1 MSQLRIRQ
9 ATPGRDAAL
18 LAEMNHHV
26 HGIHVENRPDL
37 YTTPSLEDLTE
48 MFGNLLD
55 QKTAR
60 IFIAELDDECV
71 GYAGATLHQSAP
83 TVLTHADSLIGL
95 DQLAVA
101 PLGRRHGVATAL
113 LEAVRDAGR
122 EAGCRRLL
130 TEVWDF
136 NEEALS
142 FYEAAGFLP
151 MKHRLEQSL

>member
-1 MSQLRIRQ
+1 
-9 ATPGRDAAL
+9 
-18 LAEMNHHV
+18 MNRHV
-26 HGIHVENRPDL
+26 HGIHVEHRPDI
-37 YTTPSLEDLTE
+37 YTIPSLEDLTE

-71 GYAGATLHQSAP
+71 GYAGATLHQPAP
-83 TVLTHADSLIGL
+83 TLLTHADSLIAL
-95 DQLAVA
+95 DQLSVA

-113 LEAVRDAGR
+113 LEAVRNAGR

-130 TEVWDF
+130 TDVWDF
-136 NEEALS
+136 NEDALS
-142 FYEAAGFLP
+142 FYKAAGFLP

>member
-1 MSQLRIRQ
+1 M
-9 ATPGRDAAL
+9 
-18 LAEMNHHV
+18 LAEMNRHV
-26 HGIHVENRPDL
+26 HDIHVEHRPDI

-48 MFGNLLD
+48 MFGDRLD
-55 QKTAR
+55 QETVR
-60 IFIAELDDECV
+60 IFVAELDGECV
-71 GYAGATLHQSAP
+71 GYACASLRQPGPTL
-83 TVLTHADSLIGL
+83 LTHADSFIAL

-136 NEEALS
+136 NEDAFS
-142 FYEAAGFLP
+142 FYEAAGFVP
-151 MKHRLEQSL
+151 MKRSLEQSL